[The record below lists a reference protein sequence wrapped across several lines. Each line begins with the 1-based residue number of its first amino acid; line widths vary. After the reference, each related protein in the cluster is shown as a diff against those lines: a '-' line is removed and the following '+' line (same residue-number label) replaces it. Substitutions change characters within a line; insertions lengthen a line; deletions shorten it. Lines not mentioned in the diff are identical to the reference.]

1 MIKKILIIFTLISLH
16 SLLYA
21 EDSYQQDY
29 LQTMTI
35 IDSQL
40 KAFLN
45 QDAELA
51 YSYAA
56 PIIQLKF
63 KNSQEIEDRG
73 FFIGLP
79 TNDMSYKTLNFLTE
93 KLLNIKDF

>member
-29 LQTMTI
+29 LQTKTI

-63 KNSQEIEDRG
+63 KNSQE
-73 FFIGLP
+73 F
-79 TNDMSYKTLNFLTE
+79 MAMVKTTTSQFSTPNSISSLILNM
-93 KLLNIKDF
+93 